1 MMLFGIIGIFFIIYL
16 LFNTDLLGKK
26 HSTHFDTDKEAL
38 DVLKKRYAEGL
49 ISHEEFIQVKDEI
62 KD

>member
-1 MMLFGIIGIFFIIYL
+1 MMLFGIIGIFLIIYL

-26 HSTHFDTDKEAL
+26 YSTHFDTDKEAL